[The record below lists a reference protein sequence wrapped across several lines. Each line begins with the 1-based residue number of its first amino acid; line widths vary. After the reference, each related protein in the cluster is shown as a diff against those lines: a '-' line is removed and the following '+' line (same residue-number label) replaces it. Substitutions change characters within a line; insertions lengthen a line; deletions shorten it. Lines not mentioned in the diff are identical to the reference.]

1 MTDEIIVVPGKN
13 YDSNIYI
20 IKGEQPAL
28 IDTGTGR
35 NTPYIQQ
42 QIENSLK
49 QQSLATIILTHE
61 HFDHVGG
68 APQLRVHSSAT
79 IAAHPNTSQHV
90 KTKPS
95 PFATL
100 LGMSFT
106 NFSTDRN
113 LNDNDTIQLGNHTYT
128 ILHTPG
134 HSNGSICL
142 YQPKH
147 QILFSGDLV
156 FYGGDTG
163 RTDLPGG
170 SVTKIKNSIE
180 RLTQL
185 PITTLY
191 PGHGQIVTHD
201 ADKHIQQAYNS
212 LNNYY

>member
-1 MTDEIIVVPGKN
+1 MTNKIIVIAGKN

-20 IKGEQPAL
+20 IQGKKPAL

-35 NTPYIQQ
+35 NTSSIQK
-42 QIENSLK
+42 QIEKNLQGK
-49 QQSLATIILTHE
+49 NLQTIILTHE

-68 APQLRVHSSAT
+68 ADQLRSHTHAA
-79 IAAHPNTSQHV
+79 IAAHLHTSEHV
-90 KTKPS
+90 KTKSS

-106 NFSTDRN
+106 NFTTNIN
-113 LNDNDTIQLGNHTYT
+113 LHDNDTIQLGDYIYT

-142 YQPKH
+142 YQPQK

-185 PITTLY
+185 PIKTLY
-191 PGHGQIVTHD
+191 PGHGEIVTHD
-201 ADKHIQQAYNS
+201 ADQHIQKAYNY
-212 LNNYY
+212 LANYY